1 MIGQARDFIR
11 HVADVDR
18 RDFELLV
25 QAFSGVQAGS
35 FKDVVVLFIGDQAD
49 VDAIKAQLA
58 ASGAE
63 VRFVEAK

>member
-1 MIGQARDFIR
+1 
-11 HVADVDR
+11 
-18 RDFELLV
+18 V